1 MPENPKYRS
10 NTLFNHVKT
19 RLSEL
24 FGENE
29 AASITFLLFE
39 KIFELKRADVLA
51 GKSLK
56 LFNKYCFEELESFT
70 QRLLDH
76 EPIQYILKE
85 AYFYNWKFF
94 VSPSVL
100 IPRPETEELVHLVLK
115 ENALLPNPK
124 ILDIGTGSG
133 CIAISLAKERPD
145 AEVHALDISKEAL
158 DVARENAQQLRA
170 KIYFSQ
176 ADILSGYLDA
186 GGFDILVSNPPY
198 VLQKEK
204 STMASHVLDHEPHR
218 ALFVPDN
225 DPLKFYKA
233 ILAFSANK
241 LKPQGKIY
249 FEINEKYPEETKSL
263 MAEHGYVNVEI
274 VNDLNGKSRIAK
286 GIKKEI

>member
-1 MPENPKYRS
+1 MSENTKYRS
-10 NTLFNHVKT
+10 NILFNHVKT

-29 AASITFLLFE
+29 ATSIAFLLFE
-39 KIFELKRADVLA
+39 KIFELKRAEILA

-56 LFNKYCFEELESFT
+56 LFNKYCFEELENFT
-70 QRLLDH
+70 NRLLDH
-76 EPIQYILKE
+76 EPIQYILQE
-85 AYFYNWKFF
+85 AYFYNWTFF

-115 ENALLPNPK
+115 ENVNLTNPK

-133 CIAISLAKERPD
+133 CIAISLAKERQD

-158 DVARENAQQLRA
+158 EVARQNAQKIGA

-186 GGFDILVSNPPY
+186 GGFDILISNPPY

-204 STMASHVLDHEPHR
+204 STMAAHVLDHEPHK

-233 ILAFSANK
+233 IVTFSKSK
-241 LKPQGKIY
+241 LKPNGKIY
-249 FEINEKYPEETKSL
+249 FEINEQFPEETKKL
-263 MAEHGYVNVEI
+263 MEENGFVETEI
-274 VNDLNGKSRIAK
+274 VKDLNGKCRIAK
-286 GIKKEI
+286 GVKV